1 MAGNAKELVAD
12 LETFRRTRRAVSASS
27 RSQMAIPYAIARGDG
42 YWLDTQEYVMLAL
55 GSIVIWRIPHTH
67 SVPHKFFTA
76 GKRTVDTPKNLI
88 DVKDLISLASS
99 SSSNTQREST
109 VPYYALLTTDIW
121 GTFGSGVTKGAV
133 ITALKN
139 DGVTK
144 FADLDGLSVERGRG
158 GNPGALTFDS
168 KYALLL
174 GTDKG
179 WTTLDKD
186 IMKFCEVARSTAS
199 G

>member
-1 MAGNAKELVAD
+1 
-12 LETFRRTRRAVSASS
+12 
-27 RSQMAIPYAIARGDG
+27 
-42 YWLDTQEYVMLAL
+42 
-55 GSIVIWRIPHTH
+55 
-67 SVPHKFFTA
+67 
-76 GKRTVDTPKNLI
+76 
-88 DVKDLISLASS
+88 
-99 SSSNTQREST
+99 
-109 VPYYALLTTDIW
+109 VPYHALLTTDIW

-179 WTTLDKD
+179 SRTTLDKD
-186 IMKFCEVARSTAS
+186 IMKFCEDREIDRIGLNKPERNEWMACVTFVDPDSGTPTFQVVGCVGSSGLASAGVDWKKEDKPPQLWTTHAVYDAPSAAKEVRDIRSFT
-199 G
+199 GRGRW